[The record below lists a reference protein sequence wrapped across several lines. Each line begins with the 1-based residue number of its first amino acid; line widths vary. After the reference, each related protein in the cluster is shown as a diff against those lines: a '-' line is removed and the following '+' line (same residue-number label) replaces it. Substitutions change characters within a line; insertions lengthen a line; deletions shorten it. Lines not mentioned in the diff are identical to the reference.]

1 MSTNVPPMSEPT
13 EPNSGW
19 APPPPPAGGQIP
31 TLPPASP
38 SPSAPAAPSPWQQ
51 QPTSAWQQPSPTGWS
66 GGDNTKPMVPLG
78 GAPTES
84 GAPKRSRGKT
94 IGALVG
100 VGALIAAGGFA
111 VVTITGNDSAGGA
124 ASPSEVG
131 TALTTALDNEDMLGV
146 IDLLLPGEREAFRE
160 PLIQTLDNLRRL
172 EVVSDDASLRKIG
185 GIDIQLTDVT
195 VDEQPTNVSD
205 IVNLEISGSA
215 TVSVNGDEVP
225 LGGLLIDEAFDGER
239 PDLDA
244 EPESEEFNDVPLTVV
259 ERDGRWY
266 LSAFYSAAEASRRD
280 LDDDLDIPEVGV
292 VAEGAGS
299 PEGAV
304 DDMLEAISD
313 QNLERMIALL
323 DPNEAEALQR
333 YAPLFLDDAQ
343 EEFDAAGINWSIS
356 DTTFAVEGS
365 GSRRFVAVETFSFSG
380 TDGDSD
386 ISADFADGCLTVDID
401 GDETEVCTSD
411 YGRIDEMFGA
421 SIGEVT
427 PAVTDLIS
435 TIQAAFEDF
444 DASGIAVH
452 EVGGSWYVSPL
463 RSYTTLMNDIL
474 DALDTGEVRDIAAG
488 VRAVADE
495 IFGGFEDDF
504 SEEEVVIEDF
514 PVDTIPVDDPTFDT
528 VPDDTAVDEFA
539 ALNECYSEFEAAAAL
554 TCMRDG
560 IAAGTIDPT
569 FVPAT
574 FRFPECGVS
583 EAYWDG
589 MYEMADAEFVALI
602 EAAAPCFRALVDA
615 GTIESWDVPDE
626 LFAPGCLE
634 GRNWYSTDDEA
645 YTERFFECAAKR
657 REETIGV

>member
-13 EPNSGW
+13 EPNPGW
-19 APPPPPAGGQIP
+19 APPLPPAGGQIP

-38 SPSAPAAPSPWQQ
+38 SPSAPAPPSPWQQ
-51 QPTSAWQQPSPTGWS
+51 QPTSPWQQQPTTGWS
-66 GGDNTKPMVPLG
+66 GSDNTEPMVPLG
-78 GAPTES
+78 GALTES
-84 GAPKRSRGKT
+84 GAPKRSRGKK

-172 EVVSDDASLRKIG
+172 EVVSEDASLSKVG

-195 VDEQPTNVSD
+195 VNEQPTNVSD

-266 LSAFYSAAEASRRD
+266 LSAFYSAAEDSRRN
-280 LDDDLDIPEVGV
+280 LDDEIDIPEVGV
-292 VAEGAGS
+292 VAEGSGS

-343 EEFDAAGINWSIS
+343 DEFDAAAINWSIS

-380 TDGDSD
+380 TDGNSD
-386 ISADFADGCLTVDID
+386 ISADFAD
-401 GDETEVCTSD
+401 
-411 YGRIDEMFGA
+411 
-421 SIGEVT
+421 
-427 PAVTDLIS
+427 
-435 TIQAAFEDF
+435 
-444 DASGIAVH
+444 
-452 EVGGSWYVSPL
+452 
-463 RSYTTLMNDIL
+463 
-474 DALDTGEVRDIAAG
+474 
-488 VRAVADE
+488 
-495 IFGGFEDDF
+495 
-504 SEEEVVIEDF
+504 
-514 PVDTIPVDDPTFDT
+514 
-528 VPDDTAVDEFA
+528 
-539 ALNECYSEFEAAAAL
+539 
-554 TCMRDG
+554 
-560 IAAGTIDPT
+560 
-569 FVPAT
+569 
-574 FRFPECGVS
+574 
-583 EAYWDG
+583 
-589 MYEMADAEFVALI
+589 
-602 EAAAPCFRALVDA
+602 AAPPRRL
-615 GTIESWDVPDE
+615 SS
-626 LFAPGCLE
+626 APRGL
-634 GRNWYSTDDEA
+634 DPQ
-645 YTERFFECAAKR
+645 
-657 REETIGV
+657 